1 MLEHYIYFHSGV
13 AASLDFVYWSN
24 HSRMVVHNVNTTARA
39 ELYESGIDPSS
50 FISKRGCE
58 YSGLILTNLVR
69 DELVVVAVIVAVVR
83 H

>member
-1 MLEHYIYFHSGV
+1 M
-13 AASLDFVYWSN
+13 
-24 HSRMVVHNVNTTARA
+24 HNVNTTARA